1 MQDINQDSS
10 ELRKRDHA
18 AAPHL
23 ALIAVQLIFGT
34 WPIIGK
40 IALRSLTTPQ
50 LVALRVVGA
59 AIVFVILRRALGSLR
74 ITRKSDFARLALYS
88 LLGVI
93 LNQLLFAKALTLT
106 TVINATL
113 LGTTIPVFTLLVGI
127 VLGYERISLNKVLGI
142 LLAACGVIYLVDPFR
157 ANFFGSSKLGDLL
170 LIANSLSYGAYIAVS
185 KDLLKRYDTLTV
197 ISWLFI
203 IGSIA
208 VIPFWFFSSVGNPA
222 QHVGAGA
229 WLAVLYIILVPTVG
243 AYYLNGWALGRVA
256 PSTVAVYIY
265 LQPLI
270 AFALAPLILG
280 EKWNSRTWVASALIF
295 AGVAIVTRRTAAHKR
310 ERAKEISE
318 QPDAISH

>member
-1 MQDINQDSS
+1 MADLNQDSS
-10 ELRKRDHA
+10 ELRNRDHA

-50 LVALRVVGA
+50 LVALRVGGA
-59 AIVFVILRRALGSLR
+59 AIVFLILRRALGSLR

-93 LNQLLFAKALTLT
+93 LNQLLFVKALTLT

-113 LGTTIPVFTLLVGI
+113 LGTTIPVFALLVGI
-127 VLGYERISLNKVLGI
+127 LLGYERASFNTALGI

-157 ANFFGSSKLGDLL
+157 ANFSGSSKLGDLL
-170 LIANSLSYGAYIAVS
+170 LIGNSLAYGAYIAVS
-185 KDLLKRYDTLTV
+185 KDLVKRYDALTV
-197 ISWLFI
+197 ISWLFF

-208 VIPFWFFSSVGNPA
+208 IIPFWFFSSAGNPM
-222 QHVGAGA
+222 QHVSAGA
-229 WLAVLYIILVPTVG
+229 WLAVIYIILVPTVG

-280 EKWNSRTWVASALIF
+280 EKWNSRTWIASALIF
-295 AGVAIVTRRTAAHKR
+295 AGVAIVTRRTAAHR
-310 ERAKEISE
+310 QERIKEISE
-318 QPDAISH
+318 QPEAVNH